1 MKIYYAENT
10 IYEVIQVA
18 CEWGFQDCAF
28 VYNAFTYLSRMGKKT
43 VGKKNII
50 NDLKKAKFYIQKEI
64 EITELRENHHISF
77 FNSVKLKSM
86 VSEKNK
92 KRQNVK
98 LIMAFWG
105 YGAWFNYCSTN
116 NAKFYEIHKDIIIN
130 FKKLNKYAYY
140 GGLLS
145 ENQKNYLI
153 LLNKILNRI
162 NALLVLMK

>member
-50 NDLKKAKFYIQKEI
+50 NDLKKARFYIQKEI
-64 EITELRENHHISF
+64 EITELSENNHISF

-105 YGAWFNYCSTN
+105 YGAWFDYCSKN

-130 FKKLNKYAYY
+130 FKKLNQYAYY
-140 GGLLS
+140 GRLLS

-162 NALLVLMK
+162 DSLLVLMK

>member
-28 VYNAFTYLSRMGKKT
+28 IYNAFTYLSRIGKKT
-43 VGKKNII
+43 TGRKNIA
-50 NDLKKAKFYIQKEI
+50 NDLRKAKYYIEKEI
-64 EITELRENHHISF
+64 EITELKENSHIVF

-86 VSEKNK
+86 VAEKDK

-98 LIMAFWG
+98 LVMDYWG
-105 YGAWFNYCSTN
+105 YGEWFNYHSKDN
-116 NAKFYEIHKDIIIN
+116 KKFYNIHKDLISI
-130 FKKLNKYAYY
+130 FKKLNQYAYY
-140 GGLLS
+140 GNALR

-162 NALLVLMK
+162 EALLFLMK